1 MGVCTCVCPCVCVHA
16 CVCAGAGAELLGSPS
31 GSGHMLCREH
41 SSGMA
46 GTASTARVSR
56 GFLLS
61 EASHRAKADAFQRL
75 IKALPYASLHH
86 FSAY

>member
-31 GSGHMLCREH
+31 GHMLCREH

-61 EASHRAKADAFQRL
+61 EAGHRAKADAFQRL
-75 IKALPYASLHH
+75 IKALPNASLHH